1 MTGAYNPGSQFKLRS
16 PYGERIDPLTGEP
29 GKFHS
34 GQDFAAR
41 PGTPI
46 PAATFGTVVYSGYNK
61 NLGNVVIVENDTG
74 DYSLYGHMQNGSR
87 AGLGQRIWPAVQP
100 RVFAMTAEP
109 RSFRAPA

>member
-1 MTGAYNPGSQFKLRS
+1 MTSAYNPGSQFKLRS

-61 NLGNVVIVENDTG
+61 NLGNVVIVKNDTG
-74 DYSLYGHMQNGSR
+74 EYSLYGHMQAGNQV
-87 AGLGQRIWPAVQP
+87 GLGQRIWQGDTIGLVGS
-100 RVFAMTAEP
+100 T
-109 RSFRAPA
+109 